1 MCQIRASPRF
11 WLWLYA
17 CYICYYKLKPLSSV
31 LWKPVGNVENGSIL
45 QNSWHWPRTG
55 RERTQDS
62 LLTLPTTLDKVA
74 LSRLPKGVTEAQVR
88 LECARYGALTAVV
101 LEEGTTNG
109 SGVTA
114 YVCYASSDMAQLAVR
129 RMTGAKI
136 GVFGNEPVQVKLI
149 SELPESV
156 PGWSFLWPFC
166 DFLVFWTVF
175 LSGPDGWS
183 NMTWFFNIV
192 TNAMVICINYLISFH
207 KRNILGKDMGCS
219 ACISSWVIVM
229 YNICDVMM

>member
-1 MCQIRASPRF
+1 M
-11 WLWLYA
+11 
-17 CYICYYKLKPLSSV
+17 
-31 LWKPVGNVENGSIL
+31 
-45 QNSWHWPRTG
+45 
-55 RERTQDS
+55 
-62 LLTLPTTLDKVA
+62 A

-136 GVFGNEPVQVKLI
+136 GVFGNEPVQVKLM

-156 PGWSFLWPFC
+156 PG
-166 DFLVFWTVF
+166 
-175 LSGPDGWS
+175 
-183 NMTWFFNIV
+183 
-192 TNAMVICINYLISFH
+192 
-207 KRNILGKDMGCS
+207 
-219 ACISSWVIVM
+219 
-229 YNICDVMM
+229 